1 MYYLFFV
8 FRIWVSGGDG
18 GVFFDGVG
26 EFMGWIGDGLVVWV
40 WLFVVL
46 GAYSIRDGRG
56 RGGVPVSC
64 DGSVRDVCLLMVVG
78 GWVGG

>member
-40 WLFVVL
+40 RWFF
-46 GAYSIRDGRG
+46 
-56 RGGVPVSC
+56 
-64 DGSVRDVCLLMVVG
+64 VCLVWGLALWGSQAWCCGVERGCLGKCGRAARVQCLR
-78 GWVGG
+78 